1 MDYGLIGAELINKR
15 LVSVLYYG
23 ESSDI
28 NDVKFQLEVNGK
40 TSRLEIARFNR
51 SDKLFRLELGSEV
64 DILLGNL
71 NVIKTN
77 DGESRPLSYDTYV
90 TSEEFKELYTDI
102 QSEFGAFYSK
112 EETTF
117 VLWSP
122 LSEKAFVKLEKTDN
136 NFVLVPL
143 KRKDKGVYKVTVKG
157 DLFNKRYNYVI
168 YQMYIL
174 E

>member
-90 TSEEFKELYTDI
+90 ISEEFKELYAERYKIEAKNSELKSNFGYDTANACGKTCITI
-102 QSEFGAFYSK
+102 QGASALFLANIKRIIKLK
-112 EETTF
+112 E
-117 VLWSP
+117 
-122 LSEKAFVKLEKTDN
+122 AKLQN
-136 NFVLVPL
+136 N
-143 KRKDKGVYKVTVKG
+143 G
-157 DLFNKRYNYVI
+157 
-168 YQMYIL
+168 
-174 E
+174 

>member
-51 SDKLFRLELGSEV
+51 SDTLFRLELASEV

-90 TSEEFKELYTDI
+90 TSEEF
-102 QSEFGAFYSK
+102 
-112 EETTF
+112 
-117 VLWSP
+117 
-122 LSEKAFVKLEKTDN
+122 
-136 NFVLVPL
+136 
-143 KRKDKGVYKVTVKG
+143 
-157 DLFNKRYNYVI
+157 
-168 YQMYIL
+168 
-174 E
+174 

>member
-90 TSEEFKELYTDI
+90 TSEEF
-102 QSEFGAFYSK
+102 
-112 EETTF
+112 
-117 VLWSP
+117 
-122 LSEKAFVKLEKTDN
+122 
-136 NFVLVPL
+136 
-143 KRKDKGVYKVTVKG
+143 
-157 DLFNKRYNYVI
+157 
-168 YQMYIL
+168 
-174 E
+174 